1 MMKKLLAGIISA
13 LTLCAAL
20 AGCGGQPA
28 QTDDLAYIQEKGTL
42 KIGITLFQPMNY
54 YDESEPD
61 KLVGFDTELAEAVCE
76 KLGVTPEFVV
86 IDWDQKVIELQSK
99 NIDCIW
105 NGMTILD
112 ELKENIDF
120 SMPYSGN
127 MQVCVVSKDNAQTFQ
142 STTDMADAKIAVEAE
157 SAGHKAVEGDESL
170 SQAELISVGAQSDA
184 LMEVKAGTADVAV
197 IDAVM
202 AYASVGEG
210 TSYSDLAVVDGIE
223 LGKEEYGI
231 GFRKGSNVVDEVNKA
246 LQELTE
252 EGSVEELQAKYPS
265 VLVTLGKDE

>member
-1 MMKKLLAGIISA
+1 MMKKLLTGIISV
-13 LTLCAAL
+13 LILCVAL
-20 AGCGGQPA
+20 AGCGGQTA

-105 NGMTILD
+105 NGMTILE

-127 MQVCVVSKDNAQTFQ
+127 MQVCVVSRDNAQTFQ
-142 STTDMADAKIAVEAE
+142 STADMTDAKIAVEAE
-157 SAGHKAVEGDESL
+157 SAGQKAVEGDESL
-170 SQAELISVGAQSDA
+170 GQAELISVGAQSDA

-202 AYASVGEG
+202 AYASVG
-210 TSYSDLAVVDGIE
+210 
-223 LGKEEYGI
+223 
-231 GFRKGSNVVDEVNKA
+231 RRHQ
-246 LQELTE
+246 LQRFDRC
-252 EGSVEELQAKYPS
+252 GRY
-265 VLVTLGKDE
+265 

>member
-1 MMKKLLAGIISA
+1 MMKKLLTGIISV
-13 LTLCAAL
+13 LILCVAL
-20 AGCGGQPA
+20 AGCGGQTA

-105 NGMTILD
+105 NGMTILE

-127 MQVCVVSKDNAQTFQ
+127 MQVCVVSRDNAQTFQ
-142 STTDMADAKIAVEAE
+142 STADMTDAKIAVEAE
-157 SAGHKAVEGDESL
+157 SAGQKAVEGDESL
-170 SQAELISVGAQSDA
+170 GQAELNFSRCSERCPDGS
-184 LMEVKAGTADVAV
+184 
-197 IDAVM
+197 
-202 AYASVGEG
+202 EG
-210 TSYSDLAVVDGIE
+210 RHSRCGGNRRS
-223 LGKEEYGI
+223 YGI
-231 GFRKGSNVVDEVNKA
+231 CFCGRRHQ
-246 LQELTE
+246 LQRFDRC
-252 EGSVEELQAKYPS
+252 GRY
-265 VLVTLGKDE
+265 

>member
-120 SMPYSGN
+120 SMPY
-127 MQVCVVSKDNAQTFQ
+127 
-142 STTDMADAKIAVEAE
+142 
-157 SAGHKAVEGDESL
+157 
-170 SQAELISVGAQSDA
+170 
-184 LMEVKAGTADVAV
+184 
-197 IDAVM
+197 
-202 AYASVGEG
+202 
-210 TSYSDLAVVDGIE
+210 
-223 LGKEEYGI
+223 
-231 GFRKGSNVVDEVNKA
+231 R
-246 LQELTE
+246 
-252 EGSVEELQAKYPS
+252 
-265 VLVTLGKDE
+265 

>member
-1 MMKKLLAGIISA
+1 MMKKLLTGIISV
-13 LTLCAAL
+13 LILCVAL
-20 AGCGGQPA
+20 AGCGGQTA

-105 NGMTILD
+105 NGMTILE

-127 MQVCVVSKDNAQTFQ
+127 MQVCVVSRDNAQTFQ
-142 STTDMADAKIAVEAE
+142 STADMTDAKIAVEAE
-157 SAGHKAVEGDESL
+157 SAGQKAVEGDESL
-170 SQAELISVGAQSDA
+170 GQAELISVGAQRDA
-184 LMEVKAGTADVAV
+184 LMEVKAGTADVA
-197 IDAVM
+197 
-202 AYASVGEG
+202 YASVGEG
-210 TSYSDLAVVDGIE
+210 TSYSDLTVVDGIE

-246 LQELTE
+246 LQKLTE
-252 EGSVEELQAKYPS
+252 EGVVEELQARYPS
-265 VLVTLGKDE
+265 VLVTLEKAA